1 MVRNFFIK
9 EFILAGII
17 FMGISCGE
25 DKKNISSQNEVT
37 NTTTI
42 HGGQEESNV
51 SNRAI
56 IGSDT
61 TLKDI
66 SVNEKYFIKKTKSV
80 GLISRNLFDSL
91 GLASIPFPSNLK
103 NDLNLKIKIA
113 DTLIINEKTKMLI
126 VSVESENEHWA
137 WLLAYDSNNKVSKA
151 EKLFYE
157 DFVEYFSKTTT
168 EVKYNKIF
176 ITTEMESEDGNSK
189 TVRKFLFLNG
199 EKLDKIK

>member
-1 MVRNFFIK
+1 M
-9 EFILAGII
+9 
-17 FMGISCGE
+17 
-25 DKKNISSQNEVT
+25 
-37 NTTTI
+37 
-42 HGGQEESNV
+42 
-51 SNRAI
+51 
-56 IGSDT
+56 
-61 TLKDI
+61 
-66 SVNEKYFIKKTKSV
+66 
-80 GLISRNLFDSL
+80 
-91 GLASIPFPSNLK
+91 ASIPIPSNLK

-168 EVKYNKIF
+168 EVKDNKIF